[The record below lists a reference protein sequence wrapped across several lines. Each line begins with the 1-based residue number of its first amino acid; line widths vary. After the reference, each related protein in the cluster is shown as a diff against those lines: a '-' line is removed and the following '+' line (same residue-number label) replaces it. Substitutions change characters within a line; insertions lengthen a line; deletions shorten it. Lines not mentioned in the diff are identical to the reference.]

1 MSKTVNHVSDMKLSV
16 VIPALNEERNIG
28 PTLDALHKRL
38 WDEGVAY
45 EIVVTD
51 DGSTDGTIDEI
62 DIRIRT
68 GYPVRVVCNEG
79 PHGFGYAVRCGL
91 DHVTGDAVAIVMAD
105 GSDSPDDLIRYFYIL
120 RDRAECA
127 FGSRFLPASRLEKY
141 PWPKLVVNRLANRFI
156 QLLFNLDYNDVTNAF
171 KAYRMNVIHGC
182 RPLLSPHFNLTVE
195 LPLKAMA
202 RGYTYEVIP
211 IGWRQRVHGVS
222 RLKLKEMGSR
232 YLFIVLYVW
241 LEKLLTGG
249 DYRRP
254 RNERF
259 EAWPSRGKSTLMRD
273 HSSHAS

>member
-1 MSKTVNHVSDMKLSV
+1 
-16 VIPALNEERNIG
+16 
-28 PTLDALHKRL
+28 
-38 WDEGVAY
+38 
-45 EIVVTD
+45 
-51 DGSTDGTIDEI
+51 
-62 DIRIRT
+62 
-68 GYPVRVVCNEG
+68 
-79 PHGFGYAVRCGL
+79 
-91 DHVTGDAVAIVMAD
+91 
-105 GSDSPDDLIRYFYIL
+105 
-120 RDRAECA
+120 
-127 FGSRFLPASRLEKY
+127 
-141 PWPKLVVNRLANRFI
+141 
-156 QLLFNLDYNDVTNAF
+156 
-171 KAYRMNVIHGC
+171 
-182 RPLLSPHFNLTVE
+182 
-195 LPLKAMA
+195 MA